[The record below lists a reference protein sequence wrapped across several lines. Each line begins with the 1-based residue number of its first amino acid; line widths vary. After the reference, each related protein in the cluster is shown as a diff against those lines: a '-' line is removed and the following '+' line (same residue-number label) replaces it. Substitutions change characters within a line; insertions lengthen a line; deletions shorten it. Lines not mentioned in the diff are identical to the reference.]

1 MKSFLTRHDLDATDV
16 RDFVVIV
23 LFIGT
28 LGLWALIVGG

>member
-16 RDFVVIV
+16 RDFVAIV